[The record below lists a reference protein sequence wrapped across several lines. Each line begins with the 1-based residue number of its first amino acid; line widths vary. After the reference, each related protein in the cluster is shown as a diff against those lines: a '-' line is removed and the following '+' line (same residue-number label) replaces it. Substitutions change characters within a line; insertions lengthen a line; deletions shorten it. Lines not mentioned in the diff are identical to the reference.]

1 MAQVLPRYCPR
12 CGAPTVSS
20 SRFCPTC
27 GLLVEAMPSEGE
39 HMQPTQSHQHDQDQ
53 MLQADQQTPQ
63 YYPGAQQH
71 FPQAAM
77 QPPQAGLQNPMQ
89 RVTRP
94 FQEQALQDQVYPP
107 AAKRKRVGRKG
118 LLLLLLAIIVFV
130 GAAGY
135 VTAGL
140 LGAHLPGFRVVQ
152 PAVTTRAINATIP
165 YAGVDI
171 TVLNVQQSQSFI
183 DDPNT
188 SGDGMVRLNLREE
201 NKTNIRVSWSYN
213 DIARLILP
221 GRVIVSPAFV
231 KARVGIAPGAT
242 QTSFVD
248 FAVPMS
254 DTLDQ
259 LTLRLG
265 GKNEAQILVPLTG
278 KADLSRYQP
287 KTINLN
293 GQMLYFGLNYTLS
306 SAMSSL
312 SIDGQQAPGSMRY
325 IVVTLKV
332 DNTLSQVAIAGSPY
346 DYIRLKFGNTMV
358 APKGTTLPVSFDT
371 GATGKTGTVSFLA
384 PQNSTSF
391 TLILLP
397 PPQSGAEQ
405 ASTNFQL
412 T

>member
-1 MAQVLPRYCPR
+1 
-12 CGAPTVSS
+12 
-20 SRFCPTC
+20 
-27 GLLVEAMPSEGE
+27 
-39 HMQPTQSHQHDQDQ
+39 MQPTQSHQHDQDQ

-265 GKNEAQILVPLTG
+265 GKNEAQMLVPLTG

-391 TLILLP
+391 MLILLP